1 MRSNECMCDV
11 MHKTCTPYYRPSTVF
26 SIVGNAAPTPQHL
39 NEQISETITPN
50 SVKFCILTT
59 NWLLYKCAK
68 FYLKRVIIVEV
79 IRKIKVVSL
88 LFGHGVYNVYIMKRG
103 RP

>member
-1 MRSNECMCDV
+1 M
-11 MHKTCTPYYRPSTVF
+11 F
-26 SIVGNAAPTPQHL
+26 SIVGIAAPTPQHL

-68 FYLKRVIIVEV
+68 SYLKCVIIVEV
-79 IRKIKVVSL
+79 IQKTKVVSL
-88 LFGHGVYNVYIMKRG
+88 VYNGLSGHGE
-103 RP
+103 